1 LFLLFSPEFRILTPD
16 SSWQFE
22 RENMKVIK
30 IGGGCLTDSD
40 TIGHI
45 LKLVA
50 QRGQGSILV
59 FSALNTI
66 TDTLIE
72 GMRRALAKEDNI
84 PQLIG
89 QLRDEHT
96 GVARHLISNDKDY
109 EGFARDLDKSLSELE
124 RYYYGLNFT
133 REITPRLRDVISS
146 YGERFAVELFTSGL
160 NSQGVDATY
169 RMPEKIGLFTDGKF
183 GDATANLRKSSKN
196 LQRHLTSLI
205 DEGKIV
211 LVPGFYGVSE
221 GGDITT
227 FGRGGSDYSAA
238 VVAVAMKAQ
247 ILEIW
252 KDVDGFMSADPKFVP
267 EAQLIPVLS
276 YEEAA
281 ELSYFGAKI
290 LHPRTVEPLRKS
302 KLKISI
308 KNTVDP
314 DRPGSLI
321 TAKSPRPKHL
331 IKSVAHDTDIGIVKV
346 HASGVG
352 ARPGILAQVAGQ
364 LTESEINIKSVV
376 TSQTCISLLL
386 ARQDLE
392 AGYFALKHLRP
403 KAFRRLERV
412 DDVALVGI
420 VGEGLAQRKGIA
432 ARCFEAVAGCGV
444 NVEMI
449 SFGPSRVALY
459 FLVKNRNLHST
470 VNAIHSTFFSVP
482 RCY

>member
-1 LFLLFSPEFRILTPD
+1 
-16 SSWQFE
+16 
-22 RENMKVIK
+22 MKVIK
-30 IGGGCLTDSD
+30 IGGGCLTDSE

-50 QRGQGSILV
+50 QRGQGSIFVL
-59 FSALNTI
+59 SALNGV
-66 TDTLIE
+66 TDTLIN
-72 GMRRALAKEDNI
+72 GMSGALAQEDNI
-84 PQLIG
+84 PHLIC
-89 QLRDEHT
+89 QLRDKH
-96 GVARHLISNDKDY
+96 GAVARHLISNYQDY
-109 EGFARDLDKSLSELE
+109 EEFARDLDKSLSELE

-133 REITPRLRDVISS
+133 REITARLRDVISS
-146 YGERFAVELFTSGL
+146 YGERFAVELFASGL
-160 NSQGVDATY
+160 NCQGVNATY
-169 RMPEKIGLFTDGKF
+169 RMPEKIGLSTDGKF
-183 GDATANLRKSSKN
+183 GDATANLRKTSKN
-196 LQRHLTSLI
+196 LQFHLTPLLN
-205 DEGKIV
+205 EGKIV
-211 LVPGFYGVSE
+211 FVPGFFGVSE
-221 GGDITT
+221 QGDITT

-238 VVAVAMKAQ
+238 VVAVAMQAEL
-247 ILEIW
+247 LEIW

-308 KNTVDP
+308 KNTVNP
-314 DRPGSLI
+314 DGPGSLI
-321 TAKSPRPKHL
+321 TAKSPRPKHV
-331 IKSVAHDTDIGIVKV
+331 IKSVAHDTDISIIKV

-352 ARPGILAQVAGQ
+352 ARPGILAQVAGR

-386 ARQDLE
+386 AREDLE

-403 KAFRRLERV
+403 RPFRRLERV

-432 ARCFEAVAGCGV
+432 ARCFQAVAGCGV

-459 FLVKNRNLHST
+459 FLVKNRKLHNAL
-470 VNAIHSTFFSVP
+470 NAIHSTFFSVP
-482 RCY
+482 RCQ

>member
-1 LFLLFSPEFRILTPD
+1 MLCVIVG
-16 SSWQFE
+16 

-30 IGGGCLTDSD
+30 IGGGCLTDSE

-50 QRGQGSILV
+50 LRGQGSIFVL
-59 FSALNTI
+59 SALNGV
-66 TDTLIE
+66 TDTLID
-72 GMRRALAKEDNI
+72 GMIEALAKEDNI
-84 PQLIG
+84 SHLISH
-89 QLRDEHT
+89 LRDKHLQ
-96 GVARHLISNDKDY
+96 VARHLISNYKDY
-109 EGFARDLDKSLSELE
+109 EEFARDLDKSLSELE

-146 YGERFAVELFTSGL
+146 YGERFAVELFASGL
-160 NSQGVDATY
+160 NCQGVNATY
-169 RMPEKIGLFTDGKF
+169 RMPEKIGLSTDGKF
-183 GDATANLRKSSKN
+183 GDATANLRKTSKN
-196 LQRHLTSLI
+196 LQLHLTSLLN
-205 DEGKIV
+205 EGKIV
-211 LVPGFYGVSE
+211 FVPGFFGVSE
-221 GGDITT
+221 QGDITT

-238 VVAVAMKAQ
+238 VVAVAMQAEL
-247 ILEIW
+247 LEIW

-276 YEEAA
+276 YDEAA

-308 KNTVDP
+308 KNTVNP
-314 DRPGSLI
+314 DGPGSLI
-321 TAKSPRPKHL
+321 TAKSPRPKYV
-331 IKSVAHDTDIGIVKV
+331 IKSVAHDTDISIIKV

-364 LTESEINIKSVV
+364 LTESDINIKSVV

-386 ARQDLE
+386 AREDLE
-392 AGYFALKHLRP
+392 AGYLALKHLRP
-403 KAFRRLERV
+403 RPFRRLERV

-459 FLVKNRNLHST
+459 FLVKNKDLHSA

-482 RCY
+482 RCQ